1 MSSLLTAVSGLR
13 NHQVWL
19 DVIGDNIA
27 NTNTPG
33 YKGATIVFSDL
44 LAQTLSSGG
53 APTAETGGTNPIQM
67 GTGMTVG
74 SVSPSFSQGSIQ
86 TTNRATD
93 VAIQG
98 EGFFV
103 LANGAD
109 RAFGRAGAFS
119 LDANG
124 NLVDGA
130 TGFKVQGATG
140 DIQITLGQESGATP
154 TTTAE
159 FKGNLDASA
168 ADGVTHVATLNIRD
182 SLGSPHTLT
191 VTFTRNFAAAPG
203 RWDWA
208 VTEADANITGLT
220 TATGSVVF
228 GATGAISSGAS
239 QAIGITYGAAAGV
252 TTPQAVTLD
261 FGTAANDSA
270 ITGLSGP
277 STVALSTQ
285 DGQPTGS
292 LQSFSIGIDGSVS
305 GFFSNGT
312 NRVLDTVQ
320 LAMFNNPAGLL
331 KIGQNHF
338 RASSASGTASEG
350 NPGSAGR
357 GTLVGGSLE
366 SSNVDLAQEF
376 ANMIIAQR
384 GFQANAR
391 TISTSSEMLEELVNL
406 TR

>member
-1 MSSLLTAVSGLR
+1 MSSLLTGVSGLR

-27 NTNTPG
+27 NANSPG
-33 YKGATIVFSDL
+33 FKSSNLVFSDIL
-44 LAQTLSSGG
+44 TQTVSSGT
-53 APTAETGGTNPIQM
+53 APTADTGGTNPVQI
-67 GTGMTVG
+67 GRGVTVG
-74 SVSPSFSQGSIQ
+74 SVAPNFSQGSIQ
-86 TTNRATD
+86 TTNRSTD

-98 EGFFV
+98 DGFFV
-103 LANGAD
+103 LGNGAD
-109 RAFGRAGAFS
+109 RVFSRAGAFT

-140 DIQITLGQESGATP
+140 DIQVTLGQESGATP
-154 TTTAE
+154 TTRAE
-159 FKGNLDASA
+159 FKGNLDASDV
-168 ADGVTHVATLNIRD
+168 DGTTHVSTFNVRD

-191 VTFTRNFAAAPG
+191 ATFTRNFAGASG

-208 VTEADANITGLT
+208 VTEADANITALT
-220 TATGSVVF
+220 TATGSVIF
-228 GATGAISSGAS
+228 GPTGAISSGAS

-252 TTPQAVTLD
+252 STPQTVTLD
-261 FGTAANDSA
+261 FGTAANPSA
-270 ITGLSGP
+270 VTGLASP

-285 DGQPTGS
+285 DGQPTGT
-292 LQSFSIGIDGSVS
+292 LQSFAIGVNGDIS

-312 NRVLDTVQ
+312 SEVLDTLQ
-320 LAMFNNPAGLL
+320 LALFNNPSGLL
-331 KIGQNHF
+331 KIGQNHY
-338 RASSASGTASEG
+338 RESSASGSASEG
-350 NPGSAGR
+350 NPSIGGR

-366 SSNVDLAQEF
+366 GSNVDLAQEF

-406 TR
+406 KR

>member
-1 MSSLLTAVSGLR
+1 MSSLLTGVSGLR
-13 NHQVWL
+13 NHQEWL

-33 YKGATIVFSDL
+33 YKSSTLVFADILNETVS
-44 LAQTLSSGG
+44 TGT
-53 APTAETGGTNPIQM
+53 APNGTTGGTNPIQI
-67 GTGMTVG
+67 GRGATVG
-74 SVSPSFSQGSIQ
+74 SVSPNFLQGSIQ
-86 TTNRATD
+86 TTNRSTD

-103 LANGAD
+103 LGNGED
-109 RAFGRAGAFS
+109 RVFSRAGAFTI
-119 LDANG
+119 DANG

-130 TGFKVQGATG
+130 TGFKVQGASG
-140 DIQITLGQESGATP
+140 DIQITLGEESGATP
-154 TTTAE
+154 STRAE
-159 FKGNLDASA
+159 FKGNLDASET
-168 ADGVTHVATLNIRD
+168 DGTTHVSTFNVRD

-208 VTEADANITGLT
+208 VTEADTNISGLT
-220 TATGSVVF
+220 TATGSIVF

-239 QAIGITYGAAAGV
+239 QAIGITYGAGAGV
-252 TTPQAVTLD
+252 STPQAVTLD
-261 FGTAANDSA
+261 FGTAANTTA
-270 ITGLSGP
+270 ITGLSSP

-285 DGQPTGS
+285 DGQATGT
-292 LQSFSIGIDGSVS
+292 LQSFAIGVDGSVS

-312 NRVLDTVQ
+312 NRVLDTIQ
-320 LAMFNNPAGLL
+320 LAVFNNPTGLL

-338 RASSASGTASEG
+338 RTSSASGTASEG
-350 NPGSAGR
+350 GPGSGGR

-406 TR
+406 KR

>member
-1 MSSLLTAVSGLR
+1 M
-13 NHQVWL
+13 
-19 DVIGDNIA
+19 
-27 NTNTPG
+27 
-33 YKGATIVFSDL
+33 
-44 LAQTLSSGG
+44 TL
-53 APTAETGGTNPIQM
+53 
-67 GTGMTVG
+67 G
-74 SVSPSFSQGSIQ
+74 SVSPNFQQGSIQ

-103 LANGAD
+103 LGNGDD
-109 RAFGRAGAFS
+109 RVFGRTGAFT

-130 TGFKVQGATG
+130 TGFKIQGASG
-140 DIQITLGQESGATP
+140 DVQITLGQESGATP

-168 ADGVTHVATLNIRD
+168 ADGATQVATFNVRD

-191 VTFTRNFAAAPG
+191 VTFTRNFAGAPG

-208 VTEADANITGLT
+208 VTEADANISGLT
-220 TATGSVVF
+220 TATGSIVF
-228 GATGAISSGAS
+228 GATGAITSGAS
-239 QAIGITYGAAAGV
+239 QAIGITYGAGAGV
-252 TTPQAVTLD
+252 STPQAVTLD
-261 FGTAANDSA
+261 FGTATNVSA
-270 ITGLSGP
+270 ITGLASP

-285 DGQPTGS
+285 DGQPTGT

-312 NRVLDTVQ
+312 NRVLDTIQ
-320 LAMFNNPAGLL
+320 LAVFANPAGLL

-338 RASSASGTASEG
+338 RESSASGTASEG
-350 NPGSAGR
+350 NPGSGGR

-406 TR
+406 KR